1 MCLYIFKHPRVRA
14 RTCRQR
20 THTACR
26 PCLPTSL
33 GAWRTC
39 CARAQCSTCTPSGAG
54 RCTTTRDRCTSRSR
68 LTTVRRPITQTWWRV
83 SRALAAGPRRR
94 AVVLKLPTYVS
105 SAQWEALHAL
115 PGVRA
120 WAFARWCCEMSL
132 LCVGIASALE
142 NSVLRGL
149 LLASTAVL
157 CAGLQALPGVR
168 VWAFARWDCVDKFT
182 VRRDSKCTRKQ
193 CLAQATSCKHGC
205 TLCGAARARKNQT

>member
-105 SAQWEALHAL
+105 SAQWEAPHAL

-120 WAFARWCCEMSL
+120 WAFARWCC
-132 LCVGIASALE
+132 
-142 NSVLRGL
+142 
-149 LLASTAVL
+149 
-157 CAGLQALPGVR
+157 
-168 VWAFARWDCVDKFT
+168 VDEFT
-182 VRRDSKCTRKQ
+182 VRRHSQCARKQ
-193 CLAQATSCKHGC
+193 CLAQATSCKHGG